1 MPASDPFSWTQ
12 AVPWLL
18 SAGSL
23 GWNWINSRRT
33 SALQKQTRTTTL
45 EIEEFRRIRSALDA
59 VLADFGANRDT
70 FNILG
75 RSNQPVKQLREEI
88 EKAQTDIME
97 VYFKLDSALARA
109 DSSSFL
115 EGEDWQQMLS
125 AKWDQFGDKLNGV
138 YKPSA
143 SHIDIQNTLAAASKI
158 LTSIIDNIETRLE
171 AEMKRLLNK

>member
-1 MPASDPFSWTQ
+1 MPAPDPFNWTQ
-12 AVPWLL
+12 AMPWLL

-23 GWNWINSRRT
+23 AWNWINTRRT
-33 SALQKQTRTTTL
+33 SALQKQTRTNTL

-59 VLADFGANRDT
+59 VLADFVASRDT

-75 RSNQPVKQLREEI
+75 RSTGSVKQLREEI

-97 VYFKLDSALARA
+97 VYFKLDSGLARA

-115 EGEDWQQMLS
+115 DGRDWQQMLS

-143 SHIDIQNTLAAASKI
+143 SRIDVQNTLEAASKI
-158 LTSIIDNIETRLE
+158 LTSIIETIESRLE